1 MAKVE
6 IKQDGCI
13 THIILDGKD
22 ISHMVRA
29 FSFGQDVGKA
39 EDCPILRLDIVATD
53 LTVDST
59 CFPALPEIFKPYY
72 VEKKKAAPDGTEADG
87 TNE

>member
-6 IKQDGCI
+6 IKQDGLQ

-29 FSFGQDVGKA
+29 FSFGRDATEVSI
-39 EDCPILRLDIVATD
+39 PILHLDINALD
-53 LTVDST
+53 LAVDSD
-59 CFPALPEIFKPYY
+59 CVVRLPEAFASFAKQG
-72 VEKKKAAPDGTEADG
+72 EGFADPKD
-87 TNE
+87 N